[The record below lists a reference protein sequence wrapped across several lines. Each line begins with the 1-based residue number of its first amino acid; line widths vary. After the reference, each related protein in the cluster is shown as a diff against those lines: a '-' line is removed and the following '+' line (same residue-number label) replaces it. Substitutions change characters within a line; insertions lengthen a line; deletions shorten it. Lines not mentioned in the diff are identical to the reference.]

1 MKRFLAALTCVLLL
15 FSLTGCGASA
25 DPIVDE
31 NGDVIHYTEEEI
43 EQGYYILKDDGF
55 YYKILNMEGD
65 TDNNGNVYL
74 WFTEPYDAAI
84 PRFSTKDKL
93 LFYNETDRPSSIT
106 LYKMTDYGYTLGIM
120 FNVTTEEEDLKHP
133 VIIGFGEKYNPY
145 SLVEGVVT
153 SAVTENATTYITGIN
168 NHEFTSTLLVD
179 DSFLKGLTKDTM
191 YQLEMYCGTV
201 RKTVN
206 IKADTHL
213 FLQESTYVTSSYEE
227 LKDKCFKISLPS
239 NLAPGYYFAEGVGIF
254 YYEGT
259 IQDIDED
266 EIESMI
272 NTDETT
278 STEEGATTE
287 NTEIVEPTADDSE
300 EVLTDLPVE
309 NTEPVDANVE
319 PLVNEETPISE
330 ETPVEEQADVPPD
343 GEIAPESNV
352 ENQE

>member
-1 MKRFLAALTCVLLL
+1 MKKVLFAFMCVFIL
-15 FSLTGCGASA
+15 FTFNGCSGKTQ
-25 DPIVDE
+25 PIVDD
-31 NGDVIHYTEEEI
+31 NGDIWHYTEEEI
-43 EQGYYILKDDGF
+43 TPGYYVLKDDG
-55 YYKILNMEGD
+55 YYYQILNPESD
-65 TDNNGNVYL
+65 TDNNGNVFL

-84 PRFSTKDKL
+84 PRFSVKDKL

-120 FNVTTEEEDLKHP
+120 FKVEASKEDLKHP

-145 SLVEGVVT
+145 SLVQGVVEK
-153 SAVTENATTYITGIN
+153 AVTENATTYITGIN
-168 NHEFTSTLLVD
+168 NHEFTNTLLVD

-191 YQLEMYCGTV
+191 YQIEMYCGTV

-227 LKDKCFKISLPS
+227 LKDKCFEISLPS

-266 EIESMI
+266 EIESLI
-272 NTDETT
+272 NIEETT
-278 STEEGATTE
+278 EQTDSNTE
-287 NTEIVEPTADDSE
+287 NTEVVNTTPAPE
-300 EVLTDLPVE
+300 ENTLNDLPSE
-309 NTEPVDANVE
+309 NNVNPE
-319 PLVNEETPISE
+319 GEVQEGETPDTSE
-330 ETPVEEQADVPPD
+330 ETVNPESEEQPQ
-343 GEIAPESNV
+343 ESTQPENAEP
-352 ENQE
+352 ENIE